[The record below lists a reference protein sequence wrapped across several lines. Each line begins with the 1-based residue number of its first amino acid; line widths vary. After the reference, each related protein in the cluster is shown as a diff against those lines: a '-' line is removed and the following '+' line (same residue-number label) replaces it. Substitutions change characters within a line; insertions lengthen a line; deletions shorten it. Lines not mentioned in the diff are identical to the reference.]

1 MGKTGLGAIVCKTA
15 HVRFCWRKWVLTRL
29 CSKNRKQGHTRQNRG
44 CFGWGWYHYPRRVPH
59 VHEHPRA
66 GCQNGVLCR
75 FWVLVGCAPEERRK
89 PAGQRCAHA
98 RRCPA
103 GVAAPLGCVIFF
115 TSAKIATSTLCAHRA
130 FPRVRGGGG
139 ITTLGAL
146 CALPK
151 RWTTACQSGLFAVFL
166 RPLCSFWP
174 RRWILPSTR
183 GWVTS
188 ITNCRSNFI
197 MYILTAT
204 RTRR

>member
-1 MGKTGLGAIVCKTA
+1 MKCLTAYEWPVLTRDTNISNASVIRTSRIFQAPLQTPLPCFHQWVKLVLAQSSAKRPTFAFVGESGYSLGSAQRIANKGTHGKTGV
-15 HVRFCWRKWVLTRL
+15 V
-29 CSKNRKQGHTRQNRG
+29 S
-44 CFGWGWYHYPRRVPH
+44 
-59 VHEHPRA
+59 
-66 GCQNGVLCR
+66 
-75 FWVLVGCAPEERRK
+75 
-89 PAGQRCAHA
+89 
-98 RRCPA
+98 
-103 GVAAPLGCVIFF
+103 
-115 TSAKIATSTLCAHRA
+115 
-130 FPRVRGGGG
+130 GGGG
-139 ITTLGAL
+139 IITLGAL

-197 MYILTAT
+197 MYILTAA